1 MRRADEAYL
10 PLTPTALHVKST
22 VTTLAPPS
30 LLQTNQFSGF
40 YDTTHQTTLQ
50 WRLLEDVLF
59 LVVPLKSYEKTNS
72 NKKCIDLNTTP
83 SHVLDSTL
91 IFPLNMK

>member
-1 MRRADEAYL
+1 MKPIYPLSQLPFTLKATLAYRGN
-10 PLTPTALHVKST
+10 T

-59 LVVPLKSYEKTNS
+59 LVVPLKSYEK
-72 NKKCIDLNTTP
+72 NK
-83 SHVLDSTL
+83 
-91 IFPLNMK
+91 F